1 MISLYFFHLIYV
13 NNNQKIQKLQLG
25 FPHRFLLLKEV
36 LASSQPEPR
45 SMKWESSGELAQR
58 DLSELVNRL
67 LDVESS
73 NNSDELTRLSSKYN
87 EEP

>member
-1 MISLYFFHLIYV
+1 MRTVFNFI
-13 NNNQKIQKLQLG
+13 
-25 FPHRFLLLKEV
+25 EV
-36 LASSQPEPR
+36 SASSQSEPR

-87 EEP
+87 EEF

>member
-1 MISLYFFHLIYV
+1 MS
-13 NNNQKIQKLQLG
+13 
-25 FPHRFLLLKEV
+25 
-36 LASSQPEPR
+36 ASSQPEPR

-73 NNSDELTRLSSKYN
+73 NNSDELTRLGSKYN
-87 EEP
+87 EEQ

>member
-1 MISLYFFHLIYV
+1 MS
-13 NNNQKIQKLQLG
+13 
-25 FPHRFLLLKEV
+25 
-36 LASSQPEPR
+36 ASPQQEPR

-67 LDVESS
+67 LDVESI

-87 EEP
+87 EES